1 MIVDLAFEAR
11 RLNTI
16 GDPLLYR
23 IGVAGLISRYGRE
36 TVRQVLIREAAHVD
50 RDGAGLALATTSS
63 LRAGGVTAPVRTEE
77 STRRV
82 SSAEIEKQHGAVLAA
97 LDRLF
102 EHEVPKR
109 RSRLRMV
116 SPAMSVLK
124 VDRTGE
130 GLRAFIVSRGR
141 DLFDIGGHPELFGAV
156 RAIVAAR
163 PERQTWNTM
172 VLTALWANIGEYG
185 PGWR

>member
-1 MIVDLAFEAR
+1 MSPPAR
-11 RLNTI
+11 IAESKR
-16 GDPLLYR
+16 
-23 IGVAGLISRYGRE
+23 
-36 TVRQVLIREAAHVD
+36 
-50 RDGAGLALATTSS
+50 
-63 LRAGGVTAPVRTEE
+63 PVSFT
-77 STRRV
+77 
-82 SSAEIEKQHGAVLAA
+82 EIEKQRGAVLAA

-109 RSRLRMV
+109 RSRLRLV
-116 SPAMSVLK
+116 SPIMSVLK

-141 DLFDIGGHPELFGAV
+141 DLFDIGGQLELFGAV

-172 VLTALWANIGEYG
+172 VLTGLWANIGEHG
-185 PGWR
+185 SVRR